1 MHPLLA
7 ILFIGFLIVSIK
19 PLSTAYAGTQLS
31 FEVSGI
37 EKLRMEGSTLKAN
50 LMLNI
55 KNPTSQ
61 PLNINNLNLK
71 IFTPDKKEL
80 VHVNTQNVNLKIKA
94 KKETVVAVPF
104 KVNYNVAMA
113 DFIFPGIKSFFKNG
127 FDSNAFMKEL
137 PNTMRVAGKVN
148 IENLP
153 EIPVDIMVDVKKLT
167 A

>member
-7 ILFIGFLIVSIK
+7 IVLIGILVVSVK
-19 PLSTAYAGTQLS
+19 PLSTAYTGTQLS

-37 EKLRMEGSTLKAN
+37 EKLRMDSNTLKADI
-50 LMLNI
+50 MLNI
-55 KNPTSQ
+55 KNPTSTA
-61 PLNINNLNLK
+61 LNIKNLNLK

-80 VHVNTQNVNLKIKA
+80 VHVNTQNVSLKIKA
-94 KKETVVAVPF
+94 RKETVLAVPF

-127 FDSNAFMKEL
+127 FDSKAFMKEI
-137 PNTMRVAGKVN
+137 PNTMRVVGKVN
-148 IENLP
+148 IDSLP
-153 EIPVDIMVDVKKLT
+153 EIPVDINVDVKKMM